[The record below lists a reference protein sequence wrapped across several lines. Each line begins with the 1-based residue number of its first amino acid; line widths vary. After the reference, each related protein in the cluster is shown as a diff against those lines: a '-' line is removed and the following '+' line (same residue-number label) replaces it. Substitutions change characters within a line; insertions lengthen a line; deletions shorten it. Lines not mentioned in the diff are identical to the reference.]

1 VGVGIGALS
10 MVLALNI
17 AKIMIKKMKILPKG
31 LKGTFLKFQNGQVS
45 HLKSAVPSIGFHIAQ
60 LVQCRYLPQRR
71 FIMLDHHLER
81 VR

>member
-1 VGVGIGALS
+1 MGVAIGALS
-10 MVLALNI
+10 MLLVVDI
-17 AKIMIKKMKILPKG
+17 AKMIIKKMKILPKG

-60 LVQCRYLPQRR
+60 LVQCRHLPQRR